1 MTEVKR
7 LVWSDLKK
15 IRARLD
21 EPKPNVEPEV
31 IQEALF

>member
-21 EPKPNVEPEV
+21 EPKPKTDPDV